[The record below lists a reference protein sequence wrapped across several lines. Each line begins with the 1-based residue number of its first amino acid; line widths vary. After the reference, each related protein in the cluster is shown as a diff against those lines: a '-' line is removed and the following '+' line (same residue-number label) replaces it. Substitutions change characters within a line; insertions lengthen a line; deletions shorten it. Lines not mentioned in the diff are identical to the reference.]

1 MSRET
6 DIQCLGYSVKADV
19 YDGGSGNVTL
29 MLIGWTSEKKKYVK
43 FAEAIVKQLG
53 DTVVVLDYSGHGVS
67 PYNIDDVMP
76 AENFVEV
83 VRTFD
88 WMKRE
93 LQPNEISVIGTSYGS
108 FMATQLTKY
117 RVFDKIILRVPAI
130 YEPANFYTKWADYDH
145 DEGLRYRSETKGLV
159 NHPLLNRAKDFKG
172 KSLVVLHENDERCPL
187 NSTQAFIDAFNAESW
202 TWPDLVHGFASS
214 GISPEDEQAYY
225 KKIIDW
231 MKR

>member
-1 MSRET
+1 MSREVE
-6 DIQCLGYSVKADV
+6 IQCLGYSVKADV
-19 YDGGSGNVTL
+19 YDGNSGNVTL
-29 MLIGWTSEKKKYVK
+29 MLIGWTSEKKKYAK
-43 FAEAIVKQLG
+43 FAEAIEKQLG

-67 PYNIDDVMP
+67 PFTIDEVSP

-83 VRTFD
+83 IRTFD
-88 WMKRE
+88 WIERE
-93 LQPNEISVIGTSYGS
+93 LNPSELSVIGTSYGS

-117 RVFDKIILRVPAI
+117 REFDRIILRVPAL
-130 YEPANFYTKWADYDH
+130 YEPKNFYTKWADYDH
-145 DEGLRYRSETKGLV
+145 DEGLRYRTETQDLV
-159 NHPLLNRAKDFKG
+159 NHPLLKRAKVFKG

-187 NSTQAFIDAFNAESW
+187 NSTQAFIDAFDAESW

-214 GISPEDEQAYY
+214 GISLEEEQAYY